1 MPKSEMRSSSV
12 GISTSRGYSENT
24 STGDMTEYSS
34 SRRRA
39 LGQWILSLPITSPS
53 LPQSSRRSSRPLGYP
68 HDELAERIAKRVVL
82 KQLDIRD
89 LDDLRRS

>member
-1 MPKSEMRSSSV
+1 MDPLIADYVSELTPV
-12 GISTSRGYSENT
+12 IAAEL
-24 STGDMTEYSS
+24 
-34 SRRRA
+34 A
-39 LGQWILSLPITSPS
+39 AA
-53 LPQSSRRSSRPLGYP
+53 GYP